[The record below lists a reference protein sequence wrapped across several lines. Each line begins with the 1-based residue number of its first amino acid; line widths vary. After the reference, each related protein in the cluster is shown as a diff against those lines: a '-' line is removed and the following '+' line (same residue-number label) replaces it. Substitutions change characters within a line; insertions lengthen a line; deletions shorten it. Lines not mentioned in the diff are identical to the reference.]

1 MPLSFKAEEMET
13 GFILCKAVK
22 TGRRTHLLSRI
33 GRLFDALRFRSRTVR
48 ACATA
53 ILAFAF
59 SVLHSPAE
67 VIADYGDDFQA
78 GTPSAGWSYYWN
90 APQGWPLE
98 PDQSSA
104 FLLSSVTSY
113 TELAPAGLRYTPDG
127 NEDFEDDFSGGY
139 LFCEAGGGHPGIG
152 GLENAGGPVGVDRYA
167 ISGYSVAVE
176 GNYRLTATSI
186 QLTDTRSNG
195 IRLVVMEPGPEIH
208 LQTVVLGG
216 QSSSFDCDLGHIPA
230 GGEILVAVG
239 PNGHSGFDTYLMD
252 YSIERYVP
260 EFEEYY
266 LEDFGAVGDG
276 ITDDGPALR
285 AAAAALSNLSTPR
298 ILHFGHG
305 RSYRM
310 GQHAPAHGTL
320 VFRESSNL
328 VIEGNGSK
336 IINHPENRT
345 FTFYKSDSVTVRNL
359 ILDMDPLPFTQGRIV
374 ALDTEGNSL
383 DVAIEPGYADP
394 VIGSGFTDHPD
405 NDVMLFDGS
414 TREPVHRFSRK
425 REVLESGN
433 GIFRIFFYGTDLVEG
448 AKIGDLV
455 TVKINGDTFDSG
467 MDLQDVDGS
476 YIRPPVGLIY
486 ASYCDKLTLE
496 NITSYASPTMVV
508 ATWDCD
514 GLKFRRFE
522 NLRKPG
528 TNRLTSGNK
537 DILHLKLFA
546 NAPVIQDCRF
556 DSTNDDAINIS
567 QPTACILEIDSG
579 QRVRVRGDDL
589 FWFNLP
595 IAVND
600 RLIHYNEAQAFNGE
614 YRVTA
619 VESINRL
626 DAWIEVSPSFQQMPV
641 AGDFLC
647 ALPESPAI
655 IQRCEFSRMFQRA
668 LLVRVPCLIED
679 IRQQGGSASFPPSI
693 SPPEGPSPY
702 EQNLYRSIISGSDP
716 DFDQPVMILH
726 QFNRP
731 GNYSVRVMDNV
742 IYRNSNSSVPVGFYN
757 ADGIEYKGNR
767 IIHPEPSSSATYMA
781 QNSTNITVEDN
792 RSLVGDYD
800 PDGDGWSENSTR
812 EAYFSEASVSPTY
825 LFGGSYGAGP
835 WTAGAGV
842 TNIETLGAEIHGVT
856 SSSEGYLEN
865 SDTWIHGALTERV
878 IVVMQASSPGS
889 AMLRWQAE
897 DDPGFIGERSLAHPV
912 IGGNSIETLVFEV
925 ADNSAWEPRWIRAL
939 RFTPIDSMD
948 QSFAIRAICFS
959 AGDAD
964 KDGIPD
970 NIEGS
975 LDTDEDGWPDLLD
988 WDSDGDGIP
997 DSVEAW
1003 RDSNGDGKY
1012 DRHSKDSDSDGIPDW
1027 FEWNRSGFCPIRQHQ
1042 AMANSTAQKSLYTDF
1057 VTGLDTG
1064 LFPLEVNVTDGYL
1077 VISGK
1082 VGPGRSVS
1090 LQRSENLDLGWDQIA
1105 QLEPLEESF
1114 SYLDEFVFGRQFYRA
1129 TAFLDDTNL
1138 LAHEGF
1144 HASADIGNYGS
1155 GFGFSG
1161 GFRPLENLLINGSSE
1176 LFPGLQHNLKDSS
1189 GHSFGLT
1196 MFGPELSRATYKR
1209 GLEISSFS
1217 EYSSTGVSVD
1227 TGTIYISWLYSPG
1240 QTSGAFLDRFV
1251 ILNGTQEVW
1260 SLRFQQDNPDY
1271 RVEASGLNHATG
1283 VYPEA
1288 SRTDLFVLR
1297 IDFNSSG
1304 QDVASLY
1311 INPMD
1316 FSEPSTPTIQ
1326 NFGEF
1331 GFNEFLLER
1340 LGFFKTSEWDEISFA
1355 RTFRAACLGSFPK

>member
-1 MPLSFKAEEMET
+1 MVT
-13 GFILCKAVK
+13 GFIFCKAVK
-22 TGRRTHLLSRI
+22 TGRRTHLLSWI
-33 GRLFDALRFRSRTVR
+33 GSSFDALRFRSRTALAYV
-48 ACATA
+48 TA

-59 SVLHSPAE
+59 SVLHSSAE

-90 APQGWPLE
+90 APQGRPLE

-104 FLLSSVTSY
+104 PLLSSVTNF
-113 TELAPAGLRYTPDG
+113 TELLPAGLLYTPDG
-127 NEDFEDDFSGGY
+127 NEDFEDDPSVGY
-139 LFCEAGGGHPGIG
+139 LFCEASGGHPGLG
-152 GLENAGGPVGVDRYA
+152 GLEIAGGPVGVDRYA
-167 ISGYSVAVE
+167 IAGYSVAIE
-176 GNYRLTATSI
+176 GYYRLTATSI
-186 QLTDTRSNG
+186 QLKDTRSNG
-195 IRLVVMEPGPEIH
+195 IRMVVMEPGPEIH
-208 LQTVVLGG
+208 LQTVVLDGE
-216 QSSSFDCDLGHIPA
+216 SSSFDCDLGHIPA

-239 PNGHSGFDTYLMD
+239 PNGHSGFDTYSLD

-285 AAAAALSNLSTPR
+285 AAATAMSNLSTPR

-310 GQHAPAHGTL
+310 GQRAPAHGTL
-320 VFRESSNL
+320 VFREASNL
-328 VIEGNGSK
+328 VIEGNGSTL
-336 IINHPENRT
+336 INHPENRT

-374 ALDTEGNSL
+374 ALDTEGNSM
-383 DVAIEPGYADP
+383 DIEIEPGYANP
-394 VIGSGFTDHPD
+394 VVGSGFADHPD
-405 NDVMLFDGS
+405 YDVMLFDGS
-414 TREPVHRFSRK
+414 TREPIHRFSRI
-425 REVLESGN
+425 LETVDLGN
-433 GIFRIFFYGTDLVEG
+433 GAFRLLFRTADLVNG
-448 AKIGDLV
+448 ASPADLV
-455 TVKINGDTFDSG
+455 TVKINGDTLDG
-467 MDLQDVDGS
+467 GTDLKDVDGTF
-476 YIRPPVGLIY
+476 IRPPVGLIY
-486 ASYCDKLTLE
+486 ASFCDRLILE
-496 NITSYASPTMVV
+496 GITNYASPTMVV
-508 ATWDCD
+508 AAWSCD
-514 GLKFRRFE
+514 DVQIRRFN

-528 TNRLTSGNK
+528 TNRLSSGNK

-546 NAPVIQDCRF
+546 NPPLIQDSRF

-567 QPTACILEIDSG
+567 QPTASVLAVDSDR
-579 QRVRVRGDDL
+579 RVRVRGDDL

-595 IAVND
+595 IAIND
-600 RLIHYNEAQAFNGE
+600 RLIHYNGQQAFGGE

-619 VESINRL
+619 IESINRTE
-626 DAWIEVSPSFQQMPV
+626 AWIEVTPAFQQIPAV
-641 AGDFLC
+641 GDFLC
-647 ALPESPAI
+647 AMPDSAAI
-655 IQRCEFSRMFQRA
+655 IQRCEFTRMFQRPM
-668 LLVRVPCLIED
+668 LVRLPCLIED
-679 IRQQGGSASFPPSI
+679 IRQQGGSASFTPSI

-716 DFDQPVMILH
+716 DFDQPVRILH

-767 IIHPEPSSSATYMA
+767 IIHPQFSLSGTYVA
-781 QNSTNITVEDN
+781 QNSANITVEDN

-800 PDGDGWSENSTR
+800 PDGDGWPENSTR

-825 LFGGSYGAGP
+825 LFGGSYGSGP

-842 TNIETLGAEIHGVT
+842 INLETVGAEIHGVT
-856 SSSEGYLEN
+856 GSLEGFIEN
-865 SDTWIHGALTERV
+865 SDTWINGSLTERV
-878 IVVMQASSPGS
+878 IVVMKASASGS
-889 AMLRWQAE
+889 ATLRWLSE
-897 DDPGFIGERSLAHPV
+897 DDPDFAEASSLTHPV

-925 ADNSAWEPRWIRAL
+925 ADNSAWEPRWIRAF
-939 RFTPIDSMD
+939 RFTPIDTTD

-975 LDTDEDGWPDLLD
+975 LDTDGDGWPDLLD
-988 WDSDGDGIP
+988 RDSDGDGIP

-1003 RDSNGDGKY
+1003 RDSNGDGTY
-1012 DRHSKDSDSDGIPDW
+1012 DRYSTDSDSDGIPDW

-1042 AMANSTAQKSLYTDF
+1042 AMANSMAQESLYTDF
-1057 VTGLDTG
+1057 ITGLDTG
-1064 LFPLEVNVTDGYL
+1064 LFSLEVDEAHGSL

-1090 LQRSENLDLGWDQIA
+1090 LQRSGNLDSGWDEIA

-1114 SYLDEFVFGRQFYRA
+1114 SYLDEFVFARQFYRA

-1144 HASADIGNYGS
+1144 HASAAFGNCGS
-1155 GFGFSG
+1155 GFGFNG
-1161 GFRPLENLLINGSSE
+1161 GFRPVENLLINGSSG
-1176 LFPGLQHNLKDSS
+1176 LLPGLQHNLKVSS

-1196 MFGPELSRATYKR
+1196 MFGPELSRASYKR

-1227 TGTIYISWLYSPG
+1227 TGMIYISWLYSPG
-1240 QTSGAFLDRFV
+1240 QTTGAFLDRFA
-1251 ILNGTQEVW
+1251 ILNGNQEVW

-1271 RVEASGLNHATG
+1271 RVEAGGVDFATG
-1283 VYPEA
+1283 VNPEV

-1297 IDFNSSG
+1297 VDFNPNG
-1304 QDVASLY
+1304 QDTASLY
-1311 INPMD
+1311 VNPPD
-1316 FSEPSTPTIQ
+1316 LVEPSSPTQ
-1326 NFGEF
+1326 QVTGEF
-1331 GFNEFLLER
+1331 SFNEFLLER
-1340 LGFFKTSEWDEISFA
+1340 LGYFETSKWDEI
-1355 RTFRAACLGSFPK
+1355 TFSGSFKAARFGALPD